1 MLSELAIFAP
11 EEFSK
16 LVKLS
21 KDALEGKVTKE
32 SKEVKEV
39 AAKVEKKVEEAV
51 DYAKLT
57 VAELKSLC
65 KEKGIEVLA
74 TMKKNDLVDA
84 LKK

>member
-1 MLSELAIFAP
+1 M
-11 EEFSK
+11 
-16 LVKLS
+16 
-21 KDALEGKVTKE
+21 TKE

-65 KEKGIEVLA
+65 KREKGIEVLS
-74 TMKKNDLVDA
+74 TMKKNDLVEA